1 MRYRR
6 LRITCISYISC
17 IRYLSTIR
25 AYEMM
30 THGTDVV
37 IRPRMGRKLRWPER
51 VMAKLAA
58 GTLERIAAVL
68 QKGEDRTAF
77 LRNAID
83 REIERREVA
92 GKQKK
97 PRQQ

>member
-1 MRYRR
+1 
-6 LRITCISYISC
+6 
-17 IRYLSTIR
+17 
-25 AYEMM
+25 
-30 THGTDVV
+30 
-37 IRPRMGRKLRWPER
+37 
-51 VMAKLAA
+51 MAKLAA

-77 LRNAID
+77 LRDAID

-97 PRQQ
+97 PRQQR